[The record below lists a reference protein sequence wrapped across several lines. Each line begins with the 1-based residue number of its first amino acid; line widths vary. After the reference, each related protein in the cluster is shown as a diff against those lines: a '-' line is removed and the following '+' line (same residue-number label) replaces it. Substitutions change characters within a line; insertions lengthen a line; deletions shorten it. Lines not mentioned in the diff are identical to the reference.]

1 MNARAAAALER
12 QPRFRLA
19 RLPTPLDEAVRLR
32 AALGGEKKCP
42 RILLKRDDL
51 TDLALGGNKARKL
64 EFLVGDALH
73 SGVTALI
80 TTGDVQSN
88 HARMTAAAA
97 RMAGLRCT
105 LVLSASNAHPEV
117 QGNLLLDHL
126 VGAEIH
132 IVEAADAKAGVADT
146 REAETIADVQA
157 QLAQAGEHPRVIVLG
172 GSDGVGALG
181 YVAATLEMLE
191 QLRAR
196 ALTPTRLYY
205 ASGSRGT
212 QAGLELGARVFSAPW
227 RCMGVAVS
235 PGEAEKRERAT
246 RIAADAA
253 KRLDVVAAMTADE
266 LFTDQSHYG
275 EGYAVPTHTGLEAI
289 RLLVRTEGILLDPVY
304 TAKGMAGLI
313 HDVRSGAI
321 GADETVIFLHTGGAA
336 GLFGAAGRLAPLLA
350 DGA

>member
-1 MNARAAAALER
+1 
-12 QPRFRLA
+12 
-19 RLPTPLDEAVRLR
+19 
-32 AALGGEKKCP
+32 
-42 RILLKRDDL
+42 
-51 TDLALGGNKARKL
+51 
-64 EFLVGDALH
+64 
-73 SGVTALI
+73 
-80 TTGDVQSN
+80 
-88 HARMTAAAA
+88 
-97 RMAGLRCT
+97 
-105 LVLSASNAHPEV
+105 
-117 QGNLLLDHL
+117 
-126 VGAEIH
+126 
-132 IVEAADAKAGVADT
+132 
-146 REAETIADVQA
+146 
-157 QLAQAGEHPRVIVLG
+157 
-172 GSDGVGALG
+172 
-181 YVAATLEMLE
+181 
-191 QLRAR
+191 
-196 ALTPTRLYY
+196 
-205 ASGSRGT
+205 
-212 QAGLELGARVFSAPW
+212 
-227 RCMGVAVS
+227 MGVAVS